1 MGINGG
7 RNQRGIE
14 GDPAEEGLY
23 LRVNV
28 SMPPSLMQRLDKF
41 MKAEDRPRS
50 WIIQNDMMYKV
61 VQFINH
67 SKN

>member
-14 GDPAEEGLY
+14 GKPEDEGLY

-41 MKAEDRPRS
+41 MKDEDRPRS
-50 WIIQNDMMYKV
+50 WCIQKAVDEWLKKHGY
-61 VQFINH
+61 
-67 SKN
+67 

>member
-7 RNQRGIE
+7 RNLRGIE

-28 SMPPSLMQRLDKF
+28 SMPPSLMKRLDKY

-50 WIIQNDMMYKV
+50 WIIQKAVDEWLKDKGY
-61 VQFINH
+61 
-67 SKN
+67 

>member
-7 RNQRGIE
+7 RNLRGIE
-14 GDPAEEGLY
+14 GNPAEEGLY

-28 SMPPSLMQRLDKF
+28 SMPPSLMKRLDKF

-50 WIIQNDMMYKV
+50 WVIQKAVDEWLKDKGY
-61 VQFINH
+61 
-67 SKN
+67 

>member
-7 RNQRGIE
+7 RNRRGIE

-23 LRVNV
+23 IRVNV
-28 SMPPSLMQRLDKF
+28 SMPPSLINRLDKY

-50 WIIQNDMMYKV
+50 WCIQKAVDEWLKAKGY
-61 VQFINH
+61 
-67 SKN
+67 